1 MPWQCISLPVEVGLQ
16 PKAVRLAEPGHGVG
30 APKSG
35 ARSAYHEDVRGAWA
49 YPALAV
55 GLVLFGIVGLFSI
68 GAPFL
73 ITGLAM
79 LVCFPWRRRPDILW
93 PTLAGVWGLT
103 LGYILVAPLSC
114 TGTATATTNP
124 TGTVTVG
131 MATTTCNGLLLDYS
145 GGPSYNP
152 PLLPALLL
160 GLTMAAASVVLV
172 RMAFARR
179 RRTPASSM

>member
-1 MPWQCISLPVEVGLQ
+1 MRSPVPHE
-16 PKAVRLAEPGHGVG
+16 
-30 APKSG
+30 
-35 ARSAYHEDVRGAWA
+35 AYDEEVRGAWVYA
-49 YPALAV
+49 ALAV

-73 ITGLAM
+73 LTGLAM

-93 PTLAGVWGLT
+93 PALAGVWGLT

-114 TGTATATTNP
+114 TGTATATATP
-124 TGTVTVG
+124 TGTVTVR

-145 GGPSYNP
+145 GGPSYNA

-160 GLTMAAASVVLV
+160 GLSMAAASVVLL
-172 RMAFARR
+172 RKAFTRR
-179 RRTPASSM
+179 RTTPASS

>member
-1 MPWQCISLPVEVGLQ
+1 LPDLELVLLSPV
-16 PKAVRLAEPGHGVG
+16 PRT
-30 APKSG
+30 
-35 ARSAYHEDVRGAWA
+35 AYDEDVRGAWA
-49 YPALAV
+49 YAALAV

-73 ITGLAM
+73 LTGLAM

-93 PTLAGVWGLT
+93 ATLAGVWGLT

-114 TGTATATTNP
+114 TGTATATTTP
-124 TGTVTVG
+124 TGTVTVR
-131 MATTTCNGLLLDYS
+131 MATTTCNGLLLDYA
-145 GGPSYNP
+145 GGPSYNA
-152 PLLPALLL
+152 PLLPAFLF
-160 GLTMAAASVVLV
+160 GLAMAAASVVLV

>member
-1 MPWQCISLPVEVGLQ
+1 M
-16 PKAVRLAEPGHGVG
+16 
-30 APKSG
+30 
-35 ARSAYHEDVRGAWA
+35 RGAWA

-73 ITGLAM
+73 LTGLAM

-93 PTLAGVWGLT
+93 PTMAGVWGLT
-103 LGYILVAPLSC
+103 LGYFLVAPLSC
-114 TGTATATTNP
+114 TGTATATTTP
-124 TGTVTVG
+124 TGTVKVG

-145 GGPSYNP
+145 GGPLYNP
-152 PLLPALLL
+152 PLLPAVLL